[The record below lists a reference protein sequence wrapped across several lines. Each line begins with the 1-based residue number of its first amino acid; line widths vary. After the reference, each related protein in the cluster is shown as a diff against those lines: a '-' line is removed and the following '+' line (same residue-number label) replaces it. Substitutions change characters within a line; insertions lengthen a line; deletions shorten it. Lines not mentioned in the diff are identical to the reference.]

1 MKIQARQL
9 NESIICRLPNGIE
22 IEVTMFIVVGEE
34 CDPDVDINRA
44 IRLIQSCPQILS
56 KFT

>member
-1 MKIQARQL
+1 MKIQARQI

-22 IEVTMFIVVGEE
+22 IEVTMFTMAGED
-34 CDPDVDINRA
+34 CDSDVDITRA

-56 KFT
+56 KFI